1 MPWAG
6 GNYSGLYSRVF
17 PLNNTA
23 DITAVDD
30 FLNSMVDRNK
40 QDSIVQIFM
49 CPSEFIPTDDTD
61 LKVHDITISK
71 PTRVGGHTP
80 RNKKLLTYPYCFLCV
95 DCLNDSK
102 IFKYELFG
110 DTMSFRAWRSA
121 AQNPSIA
128 LAPMHYNGT
137 ASAINRTEQLIM
149 SGFPQCA
156 YVIDS
161 YRAWVAQ
168 RSTGDIISMGA
179 TLFQSLNGA
188 MQGGGMG
195 SVAGGI
201 SGFAQQL
208 NASILDATKGNMARG
223 TSSGDTA
230 TAARIKNF
238 YFKLMGISGD
248 AAEAIDSF
256 FDRYGYTV
264 NKLVQITPTV
274 LRQRPKWTYI
284 KTRNV
289 SVNGGLPNKDKL
301 KIAQIFD
308 KGVTWWRNPSEV
320 GYYNLNNQP
329 A

>member
-1 MPWAG
+1 MPLSG
-6 GNYSGLYSRVF
+6 GNYTGLFTRKF
-17 PLNNTA
+17 ALNVA
-23 DITAVDD
+23 SDVTAVDD
-30 FLNSMVDRNK
+30 FLNSMVDRNM

-49 CPSEFIPTDDTD
+49 CPSEFVPTDDTD
-61 LKVHDITISK
+61 LKVHNITITK

-80 RNKKLLTYPYCFLCV
+80 RNKKLLTYPYCFLTV

-102 IFKYELFG
+102 VFKYELFNG
-110 DTMSFRAWRSA
+110 SSMEFRAWRSA
-121 AQNPSIA
+121 SQNPSIA
-128 LAPMHYNGT
+128 LAPLQYNN
-137 ASAINRTEQLIM
+137 SAMLNYTEQLIM

-168 RSTGDIISMGA
+168 RSTGDIISIG
-179 TLFQSLNGA
+179 TSLFQTTMGMAN
-188 MQGGGMG
+188 GGG
-195 SVAGGI
+195 AGGAAAGI
-201 SGFAQQL
+201 GSIAQQI
-208 NASILDATKGNMARG
+208 NSSILDATKGNMPRG

-230 TAARIKNF
+230 TAARVKDF

-256 FDRYGYTV
+256 FDRYGYAV

-284 KTRNV
+284 KTRNI
-289 SVNGGLPNKDKL
+289 SVNGGLPNADKV

-308 KGVTWWRNPSEV
+308 RGVTWWKNPTEV
-320 GYYNLNNQP
+320 GYYNLNNSP
-329 A
+329 T